1 MYKEFE
7 ARSEEEAID
16 KAVAELGL
24 KKGDFDVEVVS
35 SQKKGLFRKGSV
47 TIRVHVPQEED
58 VMEAA
63 VVVDSNTIGQEQP
76 FEVEDGDEVK
86 IIEFVTTMIN
96 KMGYKAT
103 VKINFRRDRKLGL
116 SIDSPSSS
124 ILIGRK
130 GRNLDAIQLLAN
142 VYAGELDKDY
152 KVIIDTENYRM
163 RHEEQIIRMAFKN
176 AEFVRRT
183 HRSKLLPPMNP
194 FERRLVHTAL
204 NDFNGVTTESEGE
217 GLYKQVRI
225 LPSNEE

>member
-47 TIRVHVPQEED
+47 TIRVHVPQEEE
-58 VMEAA
+58 VIEAVA
-63 VVVDSNTIGQEQP
+63 DVDSTPASNEQAL
-76 FEVEDGDEVK
+76 EVEDDDEAK
-86 IIEFVTTMIN
+86 IMEFVTTMIN

-103 VKINFRRDRKLGL
+103 VRISFRRDRKLGL

-152 KVIIDTENYRM
+152 KVIIDTENYR
-163 RHEEQIIRMAFKN
+163 
-176 AEFVRRT
+176 T
-183 HRSKLLPPMNP
+183 RS
-194 FERRLVHTAL
+194 
-204 NDFNGVTTESEGE
+204 S
-217 GLYKQVRI
+217 
-225 LPSNEE
+225 